1 MILRLA
7 ALVAVLALLSSACSS
22 GGNAPSDPGATG
34 QDFFDATDVI
44 AVFTSEWNA
53 ANLNWMVAYTDNSV
67 SIDEYLRISYETEQQ
82 QRNLLA
88 TFSLAAKRFPQSMQD
103 SIDDLE
109 ENYRNRAN
117 AFHDL
122 IAAEAARTDNVA
134 WQAAFDE
141 YGSHSF
147 EEANLAIIEGLLATP
162 EIAAAFAEGVEYD
175 DFVEA
180 LRLAFGTG

>member
-1 MILRLA
+1 
-7 ALVAVLALLSSACSS
+7 
-22 GGNAPSDPGATG
+22 
-34 QDFFDATDVI
+34 
-44 AVFTSEWNA
+44 
-53 ANLNWMVAYTDNSV
+53 MVAYTDNSV

-180 LRLAFGTG
+180 LRLAFGNGQPIWAVYVRFLIRPYVPIWAGGWCSRDERSSRARRVVW